1 MFQWH
6 VSMGRKR
13 CITKIVNTRRTD
25 TLYENCGACFERV
38 SAEYARIGCAVA
50 IFYCIPRARARRMWP
65 RAFHGVSEANAM
77 SQTSPDI
84 QKPKMNARCAFA
96 QYTDVS
102 IAEDDSATLSLIFR
116 VLSRGAWARRRQM
129 WPLGE
134 ISRAAEKTNYIS
146 ISCSYANILDFN
158 QVWTIE
164 LSLVKLSGDK

>member
-1 MFQWH
+1 MFQWD

-65 RAFHGVSEANAM
+65 GAFHGVSEANEM
-77 SQTSPDI
+77 SQTGPDI

-102 IAEDDSATLSLIFR
+102 IGKDASATLSLIFR
-116 VLSRGAWARRRQM
+116 AFSRGAWARRRQV
-129 WPLGE
+129 WPLCE
-134 ISRAAEKTNYIS
+134 KNQAAEKTYYIS
-146 ISCSYANILDFN
+146 IIFIIYRGLFLANLLIYITFVIN
-158 QVWTIE
+158 
-164 LSLVKLSGDK
+164 G